1 MPAPALRLRAVSCAV
16 LISFA
21 LPLSACRPAAQQEVV
36 VYTALDQ
43 EFSENHFDS
52 YQQQT
57 GVTVVPKY
65 DTEANKTVG
74 LTEALLAEK
83 DRPRCDVFWNNEIL
97 NTLRLQKAGLLAP
110 YHPQHESEYPATFRS
125 AEGYWYGF
133 AARARIL
140 LVNTDLLAEDQRPTS
155 IFDLADEKWQGQGGY
170 AKPLFG
176 TTATHAAVLFAALGE
191 EQAKEFFT
199 KLQTNAKMLPGNKQV
214 AQAVSSGEIAFGLT
228 DTDDAMVEI
237 QSGRPVAI
245 VYPDQGEGQLGTL
258 FIPNTLAIIQGGPN
272 PEAAQQLVD
281 YLLSAEVES
290 TLARGPS
297 AQIPLNTQLDI
308 PLQVESPKTIKPMEV
323 DWEAAVDQWDHAA
336 EFLREKILTNP

>member
-1 MPAPALRLRAVSCAV
+1 MLAPALCRHP
-16 LISFA
+16 A
-21 LPLSACRPAAQQEVV
+21 LFILLLSIGTLFTACRPAAQEEVV

-43 EFSENHFDS
+43 EFSESHFDT
-52 YQQQT
+52 YHELT
-57 GVTVVPKY
+57 GVDVVAKY

-97 NTLRLQKAGLLAP
+97 NTLRLQKAGLLAA
-110 YHPQHESEYPATFRS
+110 YHPEHEEEYPAAFRS
-125 AEGYWYGF
+125 ADGYWFGF

-140 LVNTDLLAEDQRPTS
+140 LVNNDLLAEGQRPTS
-155 IFDLADEKWQGQGGY
+155 VFDLADDKWKGQGGY

-176 TTATHAAVLFAALGE
+176 TTATHAAVLFAELGQE
-191 EQAKEFFT
+191 KAEQLFT
-199 KLQTNAKMLPGNKQV
+199 KLQTNAKMFPGNKQV

-237 QSGRPVAI
+237 KSGRPVAI
-245 VYPDQGEGQLGTL
+245 VYPDQAEDQLGTL

-272 PEAAQQLVD
+272 PEAAKKLVD
-281 YLLSAEVES
+281 YLLSAEVETALS
-290 TLARGPS
+290 QGPS
-297 AQIPLNTQLDI
+297 AQIPLNTTLDI

-323 DWEAAVDQWDHAA
+323 DWEASVDQWDSAA
-336 EFLREKILTNP
+336 AFLREKILTN

>member
-1 MPAPALRLRAVSCAV
+1 MPAPFLRQRGV
-16 LISFA
+16 LLFC
-21 LPLSACRPAAQQEVV
+21 LLSVGLLLTACRPAAKQEVV

-43 EFSENHFDS
+43 EFSESHFDS
-52 YQQQT
+52 YHKQT

-97 NTLRLQKAGLLAP
+97 NTLRLQKAGLLSAYQP
-110 YHPQHESEYPATFRS
+110 KHQDEYPAAFR
-125 AEGYWYGF
+125 AADDTWFGF

-140 LVNTDLLAEDQRPTS
+140 LVNTDLLAEGERPTS
-155 IFDLADEKWQGQGGY
+155 IFDLADDKWKGQGGY

-176 TTATHAAVLFAALGE
+176 TTATHAAVLFDELG
-191 EQAKEFFT
+191 KERAEAFFT

-228 DTDDAMVEI
+228 DTDDAIVEI

-245 VYPDQGEGQLGTL
+245 VYPDQAEDQVGTL

-281 YLLSAEVES
+281 YLLSAEVE
-290 TLARGPS
+290 TALARGPS
-297 AQIPLNTQLDI
+297 AQIPLNTTLDI
-308 PLQVESPKTIKPMEV
+308 PLQVESPKTIKAMEV
-323 DWEAAVDQWDHAA
+323 DWEASVDQWDRAA
-336 EFLREKILTNP
+336 EFLREKILTN

>member
-1 MPAPALRLRAVSCAV
+1 MPAPALRHRAV
-16 LISFA
+16 LFA
-21 LPLSACRPAAQQEVV
+21 LLLSMGVLSACRPAAKEEVV

-43 EFSENHFDS
+43 EFSENHFNT
-52 YQQQT
+52 YREQT
-57 GVTVVPKY
+57 GVDVVPKF

-74 LTEALLAEK
+74 LTEAILAEK

-97 NTLRLQKAGLLAP
+97 NTLRLQKAGLLVP
-110 YHPQHESEYPATFRS
+110 YHPQHEDEYPAAFRS
-125 AEGYWYGF
+125 ADGYWFGF

-140 LVNTDLLAEDQRPTS
+140 LVNTDLLAEGERPTS

-176 TTATHAAVLFAALGE
+176 TTATHAAVLFAELGPE
-191 EQAKEFFT
+191 KAEEFFT
-199 KLQTNAKMLPGNKQV
+199 QLQTNAKMLPGNKQV

-228 DTDDAMVEI
+228 DTDDAIVEI

-258 FIPNTLAIIQGGPN
+258 FIPNTLAIIKGGPN
-272 PEAAQQLVD
+272 PEAAKALVD
-281 YLLSAEVES
+281 YLYSADVEAD
-290 TLARGPS
+290 LANGPS
-297 AQIPLNTQLDI
+297 AQIPLNTTLDM

-323 DWEAAVDQWDHAA
+323 DWEASVDQWDTAA
-336 EFLREKILTNP
+336 AFLRERILTN